1 MLHLLGSPA
10 RALDG
15 GSIETKLPTVRDWFK
30 PTTETGA
37 KVYLAALVVLF
48 VGAVA
53 FMIFYGVDF
62 RKLGRD

>member
-1 MLHLLGSPA
+1 MLRQRGA
-10 RALDG
+10 RQGVLDQ
-15 GSIETKLPTVRDWFK
+15 TATVRDWFN